1 MANSKD
7 PKSPIPPNAD
17 STLSPAEA
25 ELVGLEH
32 VLADFAKS
40 FQSAAKRWELLVY
53 PALLV
58 FGIMGVSGFYLIYSL
73 TKDMH
78 TMASYIDPLMA
89 ENMGKMADRITALSL
104 NIDSM
109 TLQIEHIA
117 SDIDRVSDHIAHM
130 DATVVEVNSHM
141 DEISK
146 KLDPMEPILANMI
159 EMNKSM
165 RGMTWSTGVMS
176 RDMSQ
181 MNYNVG
187 RPMSFMN
194 KFMPW

>member
-1 MANSKD
+1 MANTKE
-7 PKSPIPPNAD
+7 PKGPIPDTD
-17 STLSPAEA
+17 STISPAEA
-25 ELVGLEH
+25 ELIGLEH
-32 VLADFAKS
+32 VLSDFAKS

-58 FGIMGVSGFYLIYSL
+58 FGIMGISGFYLIYSL

-78 TMASYIDPLMA
+78 RLSSYIDPLMA
-89 ENMGKMADRITALSL
+89 ENMSKMADRITALST

-109 TLQIEHIA
+109 TVQIERIATDIDEVSSHIA
-117 SDIDRVSDHIAHM
+117 QMDDTITKVNDHMGDISR
-130 DATVVEVNSHM
+130 
-141 DEISK
+141 

>member
-1 MANSKD
+1 MPNSEG
-7 PKSPIPPNAD
+7 PKTPSPESG
-17 STLSPAEA
+17 STLSPAER

-32 VLADFAKS
+32 VLADFTKS
-40 FQSAAKRWELLVY
+40 FQGAARRWELLVY

-78 TMASYIDPLMA
+78 SLASYIDPLMA
-89 ENMGKMADRITALSL
+89 ENMGKMAERITALSI

-109 TLQIEHIA
+109 TIEIERIATDIDQVSSHIA
-117 SDIDRVSDHIAHM
+117 TM
-130 DATVVEVNSHM
+130 DTSLGEVNDHM
-141 DEISK
+141 ADISE
-146 KLDPMEPILANMI
+146 KLNPMEPILANMI
-159 EMNKSM
+159 EMNRSM
-165 RGMTWSTGVMS
+165 HGMTWSTGVMS
-176 RDMSQ
+176 RDMGQ